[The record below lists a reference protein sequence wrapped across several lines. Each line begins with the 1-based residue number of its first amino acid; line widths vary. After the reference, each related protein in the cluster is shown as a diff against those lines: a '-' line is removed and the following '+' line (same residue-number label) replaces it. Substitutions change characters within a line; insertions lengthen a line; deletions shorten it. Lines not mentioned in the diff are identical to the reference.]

1 MDLALGVAD
10 PAAVERY
17 LTSGEQVNFIDDL
30 VETNI
35 ELWDLD
41 YALYYF
47 RVGDIYKL
55 VYFWKIICR
64 QGHSRIIVLL
74 HTS

>member
-47 RVGDIYKL
+47 RVGDI
-55 VYFWKIICR
+55 
-64 QGHSRIIVLL
+64 S
-74 HTS
+74 